1 MGEHVRVSCRLYEAE
16 DTDLYAALTALEV
29 EDRNR
34 RARALMRLGFMAER
48 GSSTLQVMSQHAG
61 HAATTAQ
68 AQVTPPVQDA
78 PVGTA
83 APPSPA
89 DTLMELGLDLS
100 EFALA

>member
-48 GSSTLQVMSQHAG
+48 GSATLQVISQPADRSTG
-61 HAATTAQ
+61 TAPTPMASPAQDTT
-68 AQVTPPVQDA
+68 
-78 PVGTA
+78 VGTP
-83 APPSPA
+83 APPNPA
-89 DTLMELGLDLS
+89 DALMELGLDLS
-100 EFALA
+100 QFALA

>member
-1 MGEHVRVSCRLYEAE
+1 MGKHVRVSCRLYEAE

-48 GSSTLQVMSQHAG
+48 GSSTLQLMPQPAG
-61 HAATTAQ
+61 LSTGTAP
-68 AQVTPPVQDA
+68 APMASPAQDA
-78 PVGTA
+78 PTGTP

-89 DTLMELGLDLS
+89 DALMELGLDLS
-100 EFALA
+100 QFALA